1 MFREF
6 TLPVPRPRR
15 LARPAIE
22 AGRRQLLFGF
32 RVDHYRRGRAPQ
44 VCCQSARPQ
53 RRRRPRHA
61 RVQPAVRQGH
71 SADVWCQ
78 RHISLRARQARHVD
92 AAAHR
97 RRPTAQLALQHAP
110 PAPRPGRPSASALQP
125 RPASGPIRQRCP
137 GWPTIRTGPVS
148 RSGIT
153 PAINARLVSFPFKR
167 DTCKLPAGAA
177 ASDFGPDGFHGLVRH
192 SRAVVTVSCV
202 NAWELGPG
210 ADECPPG
217 STPPLPG
224 ELGKGGR
231 ICSATLPA
239 PGCDLQLHLATSLC
253 PQPVR
258 KTELKC
264 GSTSCVS
271 RVAGPSRN
279 AGAAVAMGA
288 SLFLLRVSV
297 RCTLLI
303 YAHALN
309 GWCVF
314 RCFQILS
321 RAVSVDE

>member
-6 TLPVPRPRR
+6 GFACPEIPDDRSEG
-15 LARPAIE
+15 PAVK
-22 AGRRQLLFGF
+22 AGQRCRLLFGF
-32 RVDHYRRGRAPQ
+32 RVDHLSKRGRAAHRFAAKEPDRNDEGDPATREYSPLYDK
-44 VCCQSARPQ
+44 VTPPTFGANGTFLFALGKHAMWMRPPTGVGQ
-53 RRRRPRHA
+53 LRNSPSSTPR
-61 RVQPAVRQGH
+61 
-71 SADVWCQ
+71 Q
-78 RHISLRARQARHVD
+78 RHT
-92 AAAHR
+92 
-97 RRPTAQLALQHAP
+97 PT
-110 PAPRPGRPSASALQP
+110 GRPSASALQP

-279 AGAAVAMGA
+279 AA
-288 SLFLLRVSV
+288 RN
-297 RCTLLI
+297 TPTI
-303 YAHALN
+303 
-309 GWCVF
+309 
-314 RCFQILS
+314 
-321 RAVSVDE
+321 